1 MNTAPYK
8 PIDIIQTESE
18 PVDAVLD
25 DIIVSSD
32 ETSNRISFCA
42 TCENN
47 TLNVIPKCNQCDCSI
62 SMLTTLS
69 FKSCPI
75 GKW

>member
-8 PIDIIQTESE
+8 PINIIQTEIES
-18 PVDAVLD
+18 VDAVSD
-25 DIIVSSD
+25 DIIVSSE
-32 ETSNRISFCA
+32 ETSKRINFCA

-47 TLNVIPKCNQCDCSI
+47 VLEVIPKCNQCDCSI